1 MVVRAIC
8 AVAIVLLVINFG
20 ARAWLLMR
28 LAPEIKDL
36 RAASVQLDALHEGMV
51 DEETGARGY
60 LATGSPLF
68 LQPYKTAQ
76 PRVAAAAV
84 RLAALLS
91 GSEAT
96 RDLLLEEQARQRWS
110 EAGGSTAV
118 DPRQAR
124 AVGVGGAVGSVD
136 TARLTSFMLEGKRL
150 FDAYRQAHARLQQ
163 DIRTAVDRASD
174 QENRWLFWS
183 GAVQAVVAAGAV
195 AVAVAARRQMT
206 RRITAPVEALADGI
220 RRIADGQRHRPF
232 ELGAAPRELVALGES
247 ITTMAEALER
257 QVVDLGEQRE
267 QVRLHAARLSTVL
280 AAAREVAGSLSL
292 RYVLRSVADAARGL
306 GVDRVRIWL
315 LKDDDNALM
324 LSFDTAA
331 GPQGPSDA
339 TRVVVGT
346 GLVGRTAKY
355 GRPIGP
361 EPLEDGAGHAVA
373 VPLIVG
379 GRVVGA
385 LECLVLQAIELGHEV
400 LEILEALAGHAAG
413 ALASAQLHEQT
424 AELAVTDPLTHLS
437 NRRAFEADFPNEV
450 DRAQRYQRPLSLISL
465 DLDNF
470 KLLNDRYGHAYG
482 DLVLQQTSQ
491 ALIDVVRGS
500 DRVYRVGGEEITVL
514 CPETDAHHAN
524 ALAERLRAAVEAAGG
539 PDAPV
544 FTASLGV
551 AELPRHA
558 SGAADLLAA
567 ADRALYAAKNDGRN
581 RVASA
586 EPKIP
591 SPSRSV
597 AGS

>member
-1 MVVRAIC
+1 
-8 AVAIVLLVINFG
+8 
-20 ARAWLLMR
+20 
-28 LAPEIKDL
+28 
-36 RAASVQLDALHEGMV
+36 
-51 DEETGARGY
+51 
-60 LATGSPLF
+60 
-68 LQPYKTAQ
+68 
-76 PRVAAAAV
+76 
-84 RLAALLS
+84 
-91 GSEAT
+91 
-96 RDLLLEEQARQRWS
+96 
-110 EAGGSTAV
+110 
-118 DPRQAR
+118 
-124 AVGVGGAVGSVD
+124 
-136 TARLTSFMLEGKRL
+136 
-150 FDAYRQAHARLQQ
+150 
-163 DIRTAVDRASD
+163 
-174 QENRWLFWS
+174 
-183 GAVQAVVAAGAV
+183 
-195 AVAVAARRQMT
+195 
-206 RRITAPVEALADGI
+206 
-220 RRIADGQRHRPF
+220 
-232 ELGAAPRELVALGES
+232 
-247 ITTMAEALER
+247 
-257 QVVDLGEQRE
+257 
-267 QVRLHAARLSTVL
+267 
-280 AAAREVAGSLSL
+280 
-292 RYVLRSVADAARGL
+292 VLRSVADAARGL

-331 GPQGPSDA
+331 GPQGPADA
-339 TRVVVGT
+339 TRVLVGT

-385 LECLVLQAIELGHEV
+385 LECLVLQAMELGHEV

-424 AELAVTDPLTHLS
+424 AELAVTDPLTGLS

-514 CPETDAHHAN
+514 CPETDAQHAT

-558 SGAADLLAA
+558 SGAADLLVA